1 MITVAVDAMG
11 GDHAPKPEVEGAIR
25 ASRNLGVRV
34 ILVGSEDLVR
44 RELEKHEHDSL
55 PIEIRHAS
63 EHVTMNDSAAR
74 AVRSKRDSSMRVAS
88 RLVREGCAQGF
99 VSAGNTGAVMATA
112 KMVQGVVPG
121 VDRPALS
128 GVFPT
133 VTGLPVVLVDV
144 GANVDCSPRMLAQFA
159 VMGEIYSRVILHR
172 ENPRVGLL
180 SIGEEEHKGN
190 EMTRAATPLLK
201 SLPINF
207 IGNVEG
213 RDIYSGNVDVV
224 VCDGFIGNVALKV
237 SEGLVDMIKN
247 TLQESLESTITSK
260 LGYVLAK
267 PAFTDFKKR
276 LDYSEYGGA
285 PLLGVRGGCI
295 ICHGRSNANAIK
307 NAIRVASEFSGGK
320 VNQRIEDEFRRWITE
335 KL

>member
-1 MITVAVDAMG
+1 MLTIAVDAMG
-11 GDHAPKPEVEGAIR
+11 GDHAPKSEVAGAVQAAR
-25 ASRNLGVRV
+25 SLGVRV
-34 ILVGSEDLVR
+34 ILVGQQDVVR
-44 RELEKHEHDSL
+44 RELEQVAGYRDL
-55 PIEIRHAS
+55 PIEIVHAS
-63 EHVTMNDSAAR
+63 ERVTMDDSAAK
-74 AVRSKRDSSMRVAS
+74 AVRTKRDSSMRVAS
-88 RLVREGCAQGF
+88 RLVRDGCAQAM

-112 KMVQGVVPG
+112 KMVQGVVLG

-159 VMGEIYSRVILHR
+159 VMGEIYSHMILHR
-172 ENPRVGLL
+172 DKPRVGLL

-307 NAIRVASEFSGGK
+307 NAIRVASEFSAGK
-320 VNQRIEDEFRRWITE
+320 VNEGIEEVLRLAKAGD
-335 KL
+335 